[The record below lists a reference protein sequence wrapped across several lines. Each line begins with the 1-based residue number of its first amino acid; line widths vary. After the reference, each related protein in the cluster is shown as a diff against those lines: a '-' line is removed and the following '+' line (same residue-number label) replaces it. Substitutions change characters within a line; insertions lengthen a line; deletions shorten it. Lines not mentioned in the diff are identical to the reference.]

1 MTESRTLIINED
13 IRVTEWSPDVFA
25 YLRHI
30 DGYTNESL
38 LESLDP
44 EKNKDMVLKAGESQ
58 GKSGSFFIFSKD
70 QKFIIKTMTD
80 SDFNAFKR
88 IMKSYFQRVCTD
100 RSCLFARIYGI
111 YTIKMEGEAPV
122 VLIVMGNSKS
132 NATMIQGVFDLKGS
146 MINRYCKPI
155 PGKPVKPTA
164 TLKDKNL
171 LKMNLK
177 QKWLNFRMSDRN

>member
-1 MTESRTLIINED
+1 MLSPTSHTLKMAESRTLIINED

-70 QKFIIKTMTD
+70 
-80 SDFNAFKR
+80 
-88 IMKSYFQRVCTD
+88 
-100 RSCLFARIYGI
+100 
-111 YTIKMEGEAPV
+111 
-122 VLIVMGNSKS
+122 
-132 NATMIQGVFDLKGS
+132 
-146 MINRYCKPI
+146 
-155 PGKPVKPTA
+155 
-164 TLKDKNL
+164 
-171 LKMNLK
+171 
-177 QKWLNFRMSDRN
+177 